1 LFQLPVFR
9 LPAGPVR
16 ALRLIPA
23 VLTLALAAAA
33 FAQEPG
39 AAPAAD
45 PCAEGRELYRAGRA
59 LEARAALLQCLEVGG
74 PQVETLLPLTVIA
87 VRAGNVDEALDF
99 GARAASLAPDD
110 PETRYWHGR
119 ALLRAGRTDEARAE
133 WEAGLQLTFDHPGI
147 LEGLARLALQEGQAA
162 KAYNLLTQLQRQGV
176 DDAWLYGLLAEIA
189 ASRGLW
195 DQALANL
202 EQAMARQTPGAE
214 QLISAS
220 EMSILA
226 GRHDQSVAYC
236 RRAVALAPGGRT
248 YGALGEAF
256 FAAESM
262 DSALVWLRRAVDDP
276 AAPPRAR
283 FNLANALEV
292 VGLGL
297 EAGDQFRL
305 FLAAMPQDAMGHF
318 NYGIHLERMDRPEEG
333 LAEVSRAIELD
344 PGMLNA
350 YVVKAQMLEN
360 LERWDEALAVVGSL
374 GSRDP
379 DASRELLA
387 WEQRLRD
394 RRDGADGKL
403 EAGLVHLLHM
413 VLGSPEQVD
422 RVQAELEAGADFAE
436 LTVRLSQGPA
446 AAKGG
451 DIGWIDPAQMAEPL
465 RSAVAGLQP
474 NEISPPVEAR
484 GLYHIFKRIR

>member
-333 LAEVSRAIELD
+333 LAE
-344 PGMLNA
+344 G
-350 YVVKAQMLEN
+350 
-360 LERWDEALAVVGSL
+360 WDEALAVVGSL